1 MLKEA
6 KNMVAQQTSNLKK
19 KKKWQSGSIKLMS
32 LSLKMSCMV
41 DLTEVD
47 LAKVLMVE
55 AIETKEIEKGVHKEV
70 VVVNL
75 AEAMEVEVTFI
86 IEFLKFLLLLKV
98 TLRKCFLIISFLKLA
113 HSLIKFTFIR
123 LITVCSMTLEINILV

>member
-19 KKKWQSGSIKLMS
+19 KKKLQSGSIKLMS

-41 DLTEVD
+41 DLTEVE

-55 AIETKEIEKGVHKEV
+55 TIETKEIEGVHKEV

-113 HSLIKFTFIR
+113 HSLIKFKFIR

>member
-19 KKKWQSGSIKLMS
+19 KKKLQSGSIKLMS
-32 LSLKMSCMV
+32 LSLKMSFMV
-41 DLTEVD
+41 DLEVE

-123 LITVCSMTLEINILV
+123 LNTVCSMTLEINILV